1 MKYLQSQLVQG
12 RALDVSD
19 VSNVDDS
26 LTNFIMLDRTKLI
39 KTGLDELKALENR
52 LKYSTSLLKYSFMM
66 RYVTVFLTSS
76 KLLLTQSYLGW

>member
-39 KTGLDELKALENR
+39 KTGLDELKPLENR